1 MKYKR
6 KCASCNREATMK
18 YGRIKV
24 CNDCY
29 KYLKKVKATCV
40 FKDVLLYTF
49 PDSNCSVYGYRR
61 VWK

>member
-1 MKYKR
+1 
-6 KCASCNREATMK
+6 MK
-18 YGRIKV
+18 YGRIRV

-49 PDSNCSVYGYRR
+49 PDSNCSIYGYKR